1 MENWRAETT
10 GGDGSIIWIS
20 QFGLFDS
27 EGKNWIENLT
37 HNKAANG
44 KVWSL
49 KSGEAAFN
57 HPNFIYHSSNDVSDP
72 VKHSLE
78 NAFNSDQSC
87 VAGVRD
93 WENTFSPSKNPL
105 ANKNAWVEIVV
116 RPNETTNAIVR
127 YDIRQFSYSGSAAF
141 QETFAR
147 DVRSWSLEGSM
158 DGVNW
163 ELLDNVISNA
173 NPTTGAQWKWIG
185 INKNAEHQPG
195 EGLGPIASETSQD
208 VLRPASIASV
218 SAAAGATVKVNA
230 PLVTSKIKC
239 DYSLGG
245 GTIEGFVFADGNGV
259 IEIVNAPE
267 ELDSPISVPV
277 TLVNVG
283 GIENLS
289 KYSVVINGDNK
300 VWKGRY
306 ADGCLHVNPPGT
318 VVVIR

>member
-1 MENWRAETT
+1 
-10 GGDGSIIWIS
+10 
-20 QFGLFDS
+20 
-27 EGKNWIENLT
+27 
-37 HNKAANG
+37 
-44 KVWSL
+44 
-49 KSGEAAFN
+49 
-57 HPNFIYHSSNDVSDP
+57 
-72 VKHSLE
+72 
-78 NAFNSDQSC
+78 
-87 VAGVRD
+87 
-93 WENTFSPSKNPL
+93 
-105 ANKNAWVEIVV
+105 
-116 RPNETTNAIVR
+116 
-127 YDIRQFSYSGSAAF
+127 
-141 QETFAR
+141 
-147 DVRSWSLEGSM
+147 M
-158 DGVNW
+158 DGINW
-163 ELLDNVISNA
+163 ESLDSVISNKT
-173 NPTTGAQWKWIG
+173 PTTGAVYRWIG
-185 INKNAEHQPG
+185 TNKESDHQPG
-195 EGLGPIASETSQD
+195 QGLGPIASETSQD
-208 VLRPASIASV
+208 GFRPTSVASV

-239 DYSLGG
+239 DYVLGG